1 MSVLDTNLIIEKIKK
16 KEEIHENVTEISVLE
31 FPPILKYRKFS
42 GKIYLV
48 ERRDFD
54 LALKLQVKLRKA
66 GMQKAVP
73 DLLIASIC
81 INRNEELITRDE
93 DFLDIAKVSDLKVKL
108 I

>member
-1 MSVLDTNLIIEKIKK
+1 MKKIKK

-31 FPPILKYRKFS
+31 FPPILKYRRFF

-81 INRNEELITRDE
+81 INRNEELITKDE
-93 DFLDIAKVSDLKVKL
+93 DFFDIAVASSFDLGRKIWKN
-108 I
+108 IEI